1 MPEQNCFKT
10 NVNPTCVE
18 LFITN
23 SSSGFQNTIPADTRH
38 RFNVYKTPI
47 RRRVPTGITVTTGL
61 SDRRKMVVT
70 VLKESF
76 QKVKLREV
84 IIKSIKGF

>member
-18 LFITN
+18 LSIIN
-23 SSSGFQNTIPADTRH
+23 SSSSFQNTIPADTRR
-38 RFNVYKTPI
+38 RFNVYKTSI
-47 RRRVPTGITVTTGL
+47 RRRVPTGMTVTIGL
-61 SDRRKMVVT
+61 SDRRKKVVT

-76 QKVKLREV
+76 PKGKLREV
-84 IIKSIKGF
+84 IIKSI